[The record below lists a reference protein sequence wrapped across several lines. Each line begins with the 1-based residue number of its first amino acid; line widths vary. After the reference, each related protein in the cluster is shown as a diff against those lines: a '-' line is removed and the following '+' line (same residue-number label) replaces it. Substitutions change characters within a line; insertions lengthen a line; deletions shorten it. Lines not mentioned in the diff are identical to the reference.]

1 MLRCIKEYYD
11 EYGTLL
17 LTNGKIYEFDK
28 IGEDSLNEDA
38 YVGIIALD
46 KHLKERS
53 YSSSSFYLKG
63 DDDQYRYYPRNIFI
77 DIQKERDNKI
87 QQLGI

>member
-1 MLRCIKEYYD
+1 MMLRCINNYHD

-17 LTNGKIYEFDK
+17 LTNGKIYELDK

-38 YVGIIALD
+38 YVG
-46 KHLKERS
+46 S
-53 YSSSSFYLKG
+53 YSSFYLKG
-63 DDDQYRYYPRNIFI
+63 DNEQYRYYPRNIFI